1 MHGLGTYSY
10 CTACFSVDQTK
21 NRCLWHFCSL
31 FWRGIQQLVL
41 CIQPVMINYAI
52 KQVPCFKMDSSLEY
66 ALLCDDGG
74 FYRPFSGT
82 HDAYK
87 SSGFFFYLSPLLGLS
102 VHVLGQWKR
111 MCSFK
116 ESCIFLWDPTS
127 YKGFVYLAFQ
137 CLISSWC
144 SLCWRLHWIA
154 AQCSQ
159 MYVNI
164 WDKFKGSRTCC
175 EDWFF
180 CCNDHAE
187 DVCHLPKKMA
197 PSSSCHGLCAASADA
212 PSPCLH
218 FQPHWSTPHHTLH
231 CYT

>member
-1 MHGLGTYSY
+1 MHCCAMMEASIGHSLVLMMLTKAVASS
-10 CTACFSVDQTK
+10 FMSV
-21 NRCLWHFCSL
+21 L
-31 FWRGIQQLVL
+31 FWNCL
-41 CIQPVMINYAI
+41 CMSWVNGNVC
-52 KQVPCFKMDSSLEY
+52 VPLKR
-66 ALLCDDGG
+66 AV
-74 FYRPFSGT
+74 
-82 HDAYK
+82 
-87 SSGFFFYLSPLLGLS
+87 FF
-102 VHVLGQWKR
+102 
-111 MCSFK
+111 
-116 ESCIFLWDPTS
+116 WDPTS

-137 CLISSWC
+137 CLISSWS

-187 DVCHLPKKMA
+187 DVCHLPKKTA

-218 FQPHWSTPHHTLH
+218 FQTHWSTPHHTLH